1 MGLNMLSNRLDWNRV
16 ERLVSAKVDQ
26 SHQKSIS
33 KTKKILS
40 KWPRKE
46 VVDFV
51 QSNDSSQLM
60 STRHTGNRFPRH
72 FKNIPRVIT
81 KGIGDVVESNDSKQL
96 MSTRHTGSRFAR
108 HLENIPR
115 DDPQH
120 HQGREVQRH
129 TS

>member
-1 MGLNMLSNRLDWNRV
+1 MLSNRLDWNRV

-72 FKNIPRVIT
+72 FEKHSASDYEGGWRCCRIERLDAV
-81 KGIGDVVESNDSKQL
+81 DVDPSYRKSISKTL
-96 MSTRHTGSRFAR
+96 RKYSTR
-108 HLENIPR
+108 
-115 DDPQH
+115 
-120 HQGREVQRH
+120 
-129 TS
+129 